1 MFRPGL
7 QPGYILDIPSFM
19 TYINMH
25 LLIELPALSMV
36 EPSALTVPA
45 AIPSSSPC
53 RLPTAKTPY
62 MMNTTPTQTPTIIP
76 MTSPARPSLGG
87 ASVGPP
93 AGPSG

>member
-1 MFRPGL
+1 MS
-7 QPGYILDIPSFM
+7 IVD
-19 TYINMH
+19 
-25 LLIELPALSMV
+25 
-36 EPSALTVPA
+36 PSAFTVPA

-53 RLPTAKTPY
+53 RLPTANTPY
-62 MMNTTPTQTPTIIP
+62 IMKTTPTQIPTIIP

>member
-1 MFRPGL
+1 M
-7 QPGYILDIPSFM
+7 
-19 TYINMH
+19 
-25 LLIELPALSMV
+25 ELPALSIV
-36 EPSALTVPA
+36 DPRALTVPA
-45 AIPSSSPC
+45 AMPSSSPC

-62 MMNTTPTQTPTIIP
+62 MMKTTPTQTPTIIP

>member
-1 MFRPGL
+1 
-7 QPGYILDIPSFM
+7 M
-19 TYINMH
+19 TYINIH
-25 LLIELPALSMV
+25 INLLIELPALSIV

-62 MMNTTPTQTPTIIP
+62 IMKTTPTQIPTIIP
-76 MTSPARPSLGG
+76 MTSPARPSLDG